1 MKVNWG
7 ALGITIGLIL
17 VAASILA
24 MGLVAGKSISELT
37 ARLTTLE
44 DQTFILEEQISTI
57 KAGIKR
63 AVIAQGYAFSKASS
77 EKRAITLEDLK
88 EGYALADKL

>member
-17 VAASILA
+17 VAASILT
-24 MGLVAGKSISELT
+24 MGLMVGKRMS
-37 ARLTTLE
+37 RL
-44 DQTFILEEQISTI
+44 DKQIPI
-57 KAGIKR
+57 MRAGIKR
-63 AVIAQGYAFSKASS
+63 SIIAQGYAFSKAES

-88 EGYALADKL
+88 KGCALADKFMGE

>member
-17 VAASILA
+17 VAASILT
-24 MGLVAGKSISELT
+24 MGLMVGKRMS
-37 ARLTTLE
+37 RL
-44 DQTFILEEQISTI
+44 DKQIPI
-57 KAGIKR
+57 MRVGIKR
-63 AVIAQGYAFSKASS
+63 SIIAQGYAFSKADS

-88 EGYALADKL
+88 KGCALADKFMGE